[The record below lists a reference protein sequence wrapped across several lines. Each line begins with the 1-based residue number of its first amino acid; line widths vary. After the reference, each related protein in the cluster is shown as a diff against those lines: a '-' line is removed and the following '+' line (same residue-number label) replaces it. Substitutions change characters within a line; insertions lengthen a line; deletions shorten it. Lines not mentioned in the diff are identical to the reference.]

1 MVLRTDGEACYKAV
15 SATCYEGTPVQEK
28 AVAFPTDVK
37 LIHRAR
43 ETLVRLARE
52 RLARERGVPLRAI
65 SPSPLWVCAVI
76 RRRFPVGASP
86 TRRTLQP
93 EATGAVREVVEVAI

>member
-1 MVLRTDGEACYKAV
+1 MDRKFKAFGVLARACCRAWMVKARYKVV
-15 SATCYEGTPVQEK
+15 SAICYEGTPVQEK

-52 RLARERGVPLRAI
+52 RGVPLRAI
-65 SPSPLWVCAVI
+65 SPSPLWVQAV
-76 RRRFPVGASP
+76 
-86 TRRTLQP
+86 
-93 EATGAVREVVEVAI
+93 